1 MHTMLDTGQIP
12 LSGEALLQFRQG
24 LAAAS
29 AGEFERAIA
38 CYTHTLKLR
47 PDFYEAWYER
57 GLAQESLGDYD
68 QAIISFDQAL
78 QLCSRKSVIVEI
90 WQNRGDALQYGL
102 GKYELAIACYDE
114 ILSLDPTQ
122 ELAWQSRG
130 NALLFG
136 LARPT
141 EAIACYDRTLRLNS
155 TNALAWRNRGNALV
169 ELLQYPEA
177 IASYDRALAL
187 QPDDELSWY
196 ARNLALERCGLVP
209 PAPPTTNPV
218 WLTRDG
224 FNGSTFIEEVTDAK
238 VTYSSDLSV
247 AREVTSVA
255 QGQPILVIEDDWGKR
270 EILLDRPHYQI
281 GRDPKNDI
289 QLNSKFVSRHHAV
302 LTRSLRPD
310 NTEIYQIMD
319 GDREGKLSTNGL
331 LINGQK
337 CRSRELA
344 AEDVVV
350 FGPHVQAT
358 YQIAPPPSAPR

>member
-1 MHTMLDTGQIP
+1 MLDTGQIP

-24 LAAAS
+24 LGAAS

-38 CYTHTLKLR
+38 FYDRTLELR

-57 GLAQESLGDYD
+57 GLAQESLGDYA
-68 QAIISFDQAL
+68 QAIDSFDCAL
-78 QLCSRKSVIVEI
+78 KRCSRKSAIVEI

-102 GKYELAIACYDE
+102 GEYEAAIACYDQ
-114 ILSLDPTQ
+114 ILTLDSAN
-122 ELAWQSRG
+122 ELAWQNRG
-130 NALLFG
+130 NALLYG
-136 LARPT
+136 LTRP
-141 EAIACYDRTLRLNS
+141 EDAIACYDRTLRLNPAS
-155 TNALAWRNRGNALV
+155 ALAWRNRGNALV
-169 ELLQYPEA
+169 ELLRYPEA

-187 QPDDELSWY
+187 QPDDEISWQ
-196 ARNLALERCGLVP
+196 ARSMASDRSGLIYP
-209 PAPPTTNPV
+209 MPTTNPV
-218 WLTRDG
+218 WQRGSG
-224 FNGSTFIEEVTDAK
+224 FSDSTFIEEATDAK
-238 VTYSSDLSV
+238 ITYSSDLSV
-247 AREVTSVA
+247 AREVTSVP
-255 QGQPILVIEDDWGKR
+255 QGQPMLVVEDDWGRR
-270 EILLDRPHYQI
+270 EILLEREQYQV

-310 NTEIYQIMD
+310 NTEVYRIVD

-337 CRSRELA
+337 CRSRELI

-358 YQIAPPPSAPR
+358 YQVAPAKFSWSSQ